1 MKKLIE
7 SLPFILLVSLISF
20 AFYSSPSNAQAFI
33 IASITGLA
41 GFRYFQM
48 EQIKPDYK
56 ALFEV
61 ELARIEKQHKEDTDF
76 LKAEL
81 RNINQKYGK
90 VALEQQQ
97 NVKKVQQYS
106 GW

>member
-1 MKKLIE
+1 MKKLID

-20 AFYSSPSNAQAFI
+20 AFYSSPSNAQAFV
-33 IASITGLA
+33 IAAITGLA
-41 GFRYFQM
+41 GYKYYQLDQR
-48 EQIKPDYK
+48 KPDYK
-56 ALFEV
+56 AIFEA
-61 ELARIEKQHKEDTDF
+61 ELDELKKQHKEDSEF

-90 VALEQQQ
+90 VALAQQQ
-97 NVKKVQQYS
+97 DTKKAQQYS